1 MESEPQE
8 WRVVITSAS
17 SRSAEVAEALQC
29 DGWEDAGGSLVL
41 EKPALQFRAAD
52 ASVLVATIAAA
63 SSALVTLVSAL
74 LQRGAAKDGRHIVL
88 EFDNVKIDV
97 PADIR
102 PEQLDKLMEQ
112 VSSRPNRIILP

>member
-8 WRVVITSAS
+8 WRVVITSTS
-17 SRSAEVAEALQC
+17 SRSAEVAEALQRV
-29 DGWEDAGGSLVL
+29 GWEDRGVSLAL
-41 EKPALQFRAAD
+41 EKPALRFRATD
-52 ASVLVATIAAA
+52 PSVLVATIAAV

-74 LQRGAAKDGRHIVL
+74 LQRGAAKDGKHIVL

-97 PADIR
+97 PSDIK
-102 PEQLDKLMEQ
+102 PEQLEKLMEQ

>member
-1 MESEPQE
+1 M
-8 WRVVITSAS
+8 VITSAS
-17 SRSAEVAEALQC
+17 SRSAEVAEVLRS
-29 DGWEDAGGSLVL
+29 GNWEDGGGSLAL
-41 EKPALQFRAAD
+41 EKPALQFRAGD
-52 ASVLVATIAAA
+52 PSVLVATIAAV

-97 PADIR
+97 PADID
-102 PEQLDKLMEQ
+102 PEQLDRLMEQ